1 MAVQLEH
8 QAASNMLLENVW
20 ANFIAGNT
28 EERAGETPTSSQEW
42 GELPPL
48 RGREGSMRMLER
60 IPSLGRLFS
69 MSWEEM
75 LERTTPTSGEE
86 EGTKSGAEKAV
97 REETVARRHFRGVRR
112 RPWGKFAAEIRDSRR
127 KGARVW
133 LGTFATAEEAALAY
147 DKAALSMRGP
157 RTYLNFPLQ
166 LVAEALGMEGTHD
179 SIPMARGWF
188 PCPVEVSAIG
198 TNKKRR
204 REWEWERNES
214 LKMFGCLDGNWML
227 ESDEREVIELQDLGN
242 DFLESL
248 LSSL

>member
-1 MAVQLEH
+1 M
-8 QAASNMLLENVW
+8 
-20 ANFIAGNT
+20 
-28 EERAGETPTSSQEW
+28 
-42 GELPPL
+42 
-48 RGREGSMRMLER
+48 
-60 IPSLGRLFS
+60 
-69 MSWEEM
+69 
-75 LERTTPTSGEE
+75 
-86 EGTKSGAEKAV
+86 
-97 REETVARRHFRGVRR
+97 REEKVAMRHFRGVRR

-179 SIPMARGWF
+179 SIQMARGWF
-188 PCPVEVSAIG
+188 PCPAQVSVIG

-204 REWEWERNES
+204 REWKWECNES
-214 LKMFGCLDGNWML
+214 LKKRFGSLDGNWML
-227 ESDEREVIELQDLGN
+227 ESEEREVIELQDLGN